1 MVQPATRGNKKAE
14 GLHSLRPAAASQRAV
29 EATRGWEAGAPG
41 KELQC

>member
-14 GLHSLRPAAASQRAV
+14 GLYNLRPAAASRRAA
-29 EATRGWEAGAPG
+29 EATRAGAPG